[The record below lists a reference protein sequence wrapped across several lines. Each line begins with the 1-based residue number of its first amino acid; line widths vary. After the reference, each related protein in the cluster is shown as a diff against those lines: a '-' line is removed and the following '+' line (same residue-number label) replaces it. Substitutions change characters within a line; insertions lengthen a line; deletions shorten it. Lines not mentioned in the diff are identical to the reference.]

1 MIRARRPLRSQQS
14 GFSLPEVLVSSA
26 LLAMVVV
33 NSSQVYLQ
41 SGQTLNRSSLRDA
54 SYALIAEDLD
64 NLRRETWR
72 WACESGSGC
81 TGQAA
86 DADQPVAYKTGRSG
100 SDVIASYRQAC
111 GFASNGSRTPQT
123 LASLMLSEVQLSQP
137 ALFPTPAIQDAPSLL
152 LLPWSKEDEAPP
164 VHSHFVTIQRTLE
177 VNADDANQLDVS
189 YSTTENSKIKVELKA
204 SLTPEALAWCP

>member
-1 MIRARRPLRSQQS
+1 MIRARRPIRSQQS

-54 SYALIAEDLD
+54 SFALIAEDLD
-64 NLRRETWR
+64 NLRRDTWR

-81 TGQAA
+81 TGQAS

-111 GFASNGSRTPQT
+111 GFASNGSRIPQT
-123 LASLMLSEVQLSQP
+123 LASLMLSEV
-137 ALFPTPAIQDAPSLL
+137 DAPSLL
-152 LLPWSKEDEAPP
+152 ILPWSKEDEAAPA
-164 VHSHFVTIQRTLE
+164 HSHFVTIQRTLK
-177 VNADDANQLDVS
+177 VNAVDANQLDVS
-189 YSTTENSKIKVELKA
+189 YSTTEDSKIKVELKA

>member
-1 MIRARRPLRSQQS
+1 MIRAKFPLRSQQS

-26 LLAMVVV
+26 LLAMVVA

-54 SYALIAEDLD
+54 SFALIAEDLD
-64 NLRRETWR
+64 TLRRETWR

-81 TGQAA
+81 TGETA

-100 SDVIASYRQAC
+100 SEVIASYRQAC
-111 GFASNGSRTPQT
+111 GFELDGSRTPQT
-123 LASLMLSEVQLSQP
+123 LATLMLSEVQVSKP

-152 LLPWSKEDEAPP
+152 VLPWSKEDEAPP
-164 VHSHFVTIQRTLE
+164 AHSHLVTIERTLE

-189 YSTTENSKIKVELKA
+189 YSTTEDSRIKVELKA